1 MEDVGEPLVD
11 VNFGHG
17 RYEHTNC
24 IILFMNIVFCKGLNV
39 MVIEA
44 SLKYIFP

>member
-17 RYEHTNC
+17 RYGPDLYVYTAIMYETNYD
-24 IILFMNIVFCKGLNV
+24 IISWK
-39 MVIEA
+39 
-44 SLKYIFP
+44 